1 MGTYSLRKAMA
12 EEVSLAGC
20 APPGCPYSNT
30 AWTDS
35 LPPRQRPRT
44 RALHPGRGWP
54 PRPNMPPAD
63 PAATTARGLL
73 EPRRHVQRA
82 SRNYLAGTTCA
93 QPILDAPP
101 VLMLRA
107 NL

>member
-1 MGTYSLRKAMA
+1 MA
-12 EEVSLAGC
+12 EEVSVAGC
-20 APPGCPYSNT
+20 ARPGCQNSKL
-30 AWTDS
+30 AWSDS

-54 PRPNMPPAD
+54 PRPNMLPAD

-73 EPRRHVQRA
+73 EPRRRVQRA
-82 SRNYLAGTTCA
+82 SQNYLAGTTCS
-93 QPILDAPP
+93 QPFHDAPP

-107 NL
+107 NH